1 MLTRLFDCLLL
12 SQSLFRG
19 LLTLSFAEGINVQ
32 VSAMR
37 QLFVA
42 PYQVRSF
49 EGVVA
54 LK

>member
-1 MLTRLFDCLLL
+1 VLTGSFDCLLL

-19 LLTLSFAEGINVQ
+19 LLTLSFADGIIVQ

-54 LK
+54 LR